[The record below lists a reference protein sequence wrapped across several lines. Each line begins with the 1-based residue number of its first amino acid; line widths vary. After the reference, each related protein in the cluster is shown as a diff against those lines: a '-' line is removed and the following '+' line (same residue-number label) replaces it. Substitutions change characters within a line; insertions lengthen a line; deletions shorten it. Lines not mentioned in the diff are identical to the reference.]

1 MIGVPDYIG
10 TILDRRLL
18 KNLDLALLLAA
29 AVILAYGCIVIY
41 SASKGGHAGS
51 KYVERQLVWAII
63 GFVAAVVVASF
74 DHGVFERLAGKAY
87 VINLV
92 LLLAVVVKGHS
103 SKGAQRWIGY
113 GPVQIQPSEIA
124 KILLIIALAAFL
136 VKRMEKV
143 RTFETFVYSF
153 LYLAAPMLLIFKQP
167 DLGTSLV
174 LLAIWL
180 TMTFVMGT
188 DIKNVLVFAGTCL
201 VLGFVVFHVH
211 GVLKPY
217 QKNRLVSF
225 VDPAADPRGSGYHVT
240 QSRIAIGSGQMFG
253 KGFLAGTQRELRFI
267 PEQHTDFIFTVVGEE
282 LGFAGSV
289 TLLALYLLLVWRGL
303 HILSATE
310 DAFGR
315 AIAGGVVGMF
325 LFHIVVN
332 MGMTL
337 GIMPVTGV
345 PLPMF
350 SYGGSSL
357 VSNLM
362 AIGLLEG
369 ISMRRH
375 RIAF

>member
-1 MIGVPDYIG
+1 M
-10 TILDRRLL
+10 DRRLL
-18 KNLDLALLLAA
+18 KNLDFALLFAA
-29 AVILAYGCIVIY
+29 AGILTYGCFAIY
-41 SASKGGHAGS
+41 SASKGGNAGARL
-51 KYVERQLVWAII
+51 VERQLVWAII

-74 DHGVFERLAGKAY
+74 DHGVFERLAGKLY
-87 VINLV
+87 VVNLV
-92 LLLAVVVKGHS
+92 LLLAVVVTGSSAKGS
-103 SKGAQRWIGY
+103 QRWIGF
-113 GPVQIQPSEIA
+113 GPIQIQPSEVA

-136 VKRMEKV
+136 VRRMEKI
-143 RTFETFVYSF
+143 RSFETFAYSF

-174 LLAIWL
+174 LMSIWV
-180 TMTFVMGT
+180 TMLFVMGT
-188 DIKNVLVFAGTCL
+188 DIKNVLLFAVCCI
-201 VLGFVVFHVH
+201 VLGFTVFHVH
-211 GVLKPY
+211 GILKPY

-225 VDPAADPRGSGYHVT
+225 IDPAADPRGSGYHVM

-253 KGFLAGTQRELRFI
+253 KGYLGGTQRELRFI

-289 TLLALYLLLVWRGL
+289 LLLGLYLLMVWRGL

-310 DAFGR
+310 DTFGR
-315 AIAGGVVGMF
+315 AIAAGVVGMF
-325 LFHIVVN
+325 MFHIMVN
-332 MGMTL
+332 VGMTL

-375 RIAF
+375 KIAF